1 MNLCAGICVNVLLY
15 GVDDNC
21 NAEEDAIILREIKNK
36 VKGYAG
42 AITSVLLS
50 VIGLLVIAQVV
61 FGEGS
66 LNVIGNL
73 QGIVNGFVGE
83 GASLAGLITLLV
95 VLALIAGDKE

>member
-1 MNLCAGICVNVLLY
+1 MKDTL
-15 GVDDNC
+15 D
-21 NAEEDAIILREIKNK
+21 K

-50 VIGLLVIAQVV
+50 IIGLLVIAQVV
-61 FGEGS
+61 FGESS

-83 GASLAGLITLLV
+83 GASLAGVITLLIIV
-95 VLALIAGDKE
+95 GLLSKNDTAK

>member
-1 MNLCAGICVNVLLY
+1 MKDTL
-15 GVDDNC
+15 D
-21 NAEEDAIILREIKNK
+21 K
-36 VKGYAG
+36 VRGFAG

-73 QGIVNGFVGE
+73 QDIVNGFVGQ
-83 GASLAGLITLLV
+83 GASLAGIITLLIIV
-95 VLALIAGDKE
+95 GLLSKNDSA

>member
-1 MNLCAGICVNVLLY
+1 MKDTL
-15 GVDDNC
+15 D
-21 NAEEDAIILREIKNK
+21 K
-36 VKGYAG
+36 VRGFAG

-73 QGIVNGFVGE
+73 QDIVNGFVGQ
-83 GASLAGLITLLV
+83 GASLAGVITLLIIV
-95 VLALIAGDKE
+95 ALLSKNETAK